1 MIITMDYKSKYEQ
14 LPSLYFVNKYKGLV
28 TNIENKNFLRK
39 DILLSQRANDLTNV
53 ILFARINLQDSIHM
67 IKDKHRQYI
76 YALNSLIW
84 YNSCFDYI
92 WQYAY
97 FDKVAINVTDKNYK
111 NLLKKTHPFSTS
123 EEKVLLEYTALMELR
138 EKSHA
143 LRNFANKLKHRLP
156 IFDIEKQNGI
166 AFFNLGSANP
176 NSIIGYEIN
185 WDSKFSSEDS
195 IVHDPVKIT
204 TIWDMLFQADKDIY
218 SFYLNEIISSH
229 SNSQAKTENL

>member
-1 MIITMDYKSKYEQ
+1 MDYISKYEQ

-28 TNIENKNFLRK
+28 ANIENKDFLRK
-39 DILLSQRANDLTNV
+39 DILLSQRANDLTTV
-53 ILFARINLQDSIHM
+53 ISFARINLQDSICM
-67 IKDKHRQYI
+67 IDNRYRQYI
-76 YALNSLIW
+76 YALNSLLW
-84 YNSCFDYI
+84 YNSCFDYV

-97 FDKVAINVTDKNYK
+97 FDKVATNVTDKNYE

-138 EKSHA
+138 EKLHA

-229 SNSQAKTENL
+229 SSVQVHTDNL

>member
-1 MIITMDYKSKYEQ
+1 MDYKSKYKQ

-28 TNIENKNFLRK
+28 ANIENEKKLKK
-39 DILLSQRANDLTNV
+39 DILLSQRANDLKTV
-53 ILFARINLQDSIHM
+53 ISFARINLQDSIW
-67 IKDKHRQYI
+67 IDNRYRQYI
-76 YALNSLIW
+76 YALNSLLW

-97 FDKVAINVTDKNYK
+97 FDKVAINVTDKNYE

-138 EKSHA
+138 EKSYA

>member
-1 MIITMDYKSKYEQ
+1 
-14 LPSLYFVNKYKGLV
+14 
-28 TNIENKNFLRK
+28 
-39 DILLSQRANDLTNV
+39 
-53 ILFARINLQDSIHM
+53 
-67 IKDKHRQYI
+67 
-76 YALNSLIW
+76 
-84 YNSCFDYI
+84 
-92 WQYAY
+92 
-97 FDKVAINVTDKNYK
+97 
-111 NLLKKTHPFSTS
+111 
-123 EEKVLLEYTALMELR
+123 MELR
-138 EKSHA
+138 EKSYA

>member
-1 MIITMDYKSKYEQ
+1 MDYKSKYKQ

-28 TNIENKNFLRK
+28 ANIENKKNLKK
-39 DILLSQRANDLTNV
+39 DILLSQRANDLKTV
-53 ILFARINLQDSIHM
+53 ISFARINLQDSIW
-67 IKDKHRQYI
+67 IDNRYRQYI
-76 YALNSLIW
+76 YASNSLLW

-97 FDKVAINVTDKNYK
+97 FDKVAINVTDKNYE

-138 EKSHA
+138 EKSYT

-195 IVHDPVKIT
+195 IVHDPIKIT